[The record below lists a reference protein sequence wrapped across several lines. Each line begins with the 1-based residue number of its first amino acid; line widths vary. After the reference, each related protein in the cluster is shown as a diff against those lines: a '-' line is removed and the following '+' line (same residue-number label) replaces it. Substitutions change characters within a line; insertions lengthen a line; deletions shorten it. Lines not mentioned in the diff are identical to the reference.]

1 VVLIKT
7 KKEIDF
13 IRESCQ
19 IVAEVLQL
27 MKRYAKPGITTI
39 ELDKIAEDYIL
50 SNNARPAFKG
60 YSQAGS
66 FDFPGSICS
75 SVDDEV
81 VHGIPGNRIL
91 NEGEIIS
98 IDVGVE
104 KNQYFGDA
112 ALTIAIGKISD
123 EKQKLMNSTE
133 KSLYLGIEEAI
144 IGNKIG
150 DIAYAIQSEVE
161 SNGFSVVRDLCGHG
175 VGKHLHEDPQI
186 PNYGKRGTG
195 TLIKNGMTLA
205 IEPMINL
212 GSFKVYVEDDGWT
225 VKTSDGLP
233 SAHFEHTIA
242 IIDGKAEILTKCW

>member
-1 VVLIKT
+1 MILIKT

-27 MKRYAKPGITTI
+27 LKRYVKPGVTTI

-50 SNNARPAFKG
+50 SNNARAAFKG
-60 YSQAGS
+60 YSQSGS

-81 VHGIPGNRIL
+81 VHGIPGSRIL
-91 NEGEIIS
+91 KEGEIIS

-104 KNQYFGDA
+104 KNKFFGDA
-112 ALTIAIGKISD
+112 ALTVAVGNISD
-123 EKQKLMNSTE
+123 EKRKLMDVTE
-133 KSLYLGIEEAI
+133 KSLYLGIEEALE
-144 IGNKIG
+144 GNRIG
-150 DIAYAIQSEVE
+150 DIGNAIQTYVE
-161 SNGFSVVRDLCGHG
+161 ENGLSVVRDLCGHG
-175 VGKHLHEDPQI
+175 VGKFLHEDPQI
-186 PNYGKRGTG
+186 SNYGKKNTG
-195 TLIKNGMTLA
+195 AVIKNGMTMA

-212 GSFKVYVEDDGWT
+212 GTYKVFVDEDGWT
-225 VKTSDGLP
+225 VRTSDGLP

-242 IIDGKAEILTKCW
+242 IIDGKPEILTKC